1 MSDRSEEQA
10 WLGTLC
16 LIVIAFVAVAGGLVY
31 TRDVLVPFV
40 LAVFIA
46 TIVAPVVDYQV
57 LRLRF
62 PKAVSVAVALLIVL
76 GLMALLTL
84 ILELAIRNA
93 ARTTAETTLAFDRW
107 ITSVETQL
115 QEWQI
120 GDYRIEE
127 EIQQIG
133 LELRRQLPRLVSQS
147 AGTALNL
154 ISRSVLTVIFVAF
167 LLAGRNSERVRRG
180 IYAEIDQK
188 VRRYITTKILIS
200 AATGL
205 LVWGILAL
213 LGLRMASLFG
223 VLAFLLNFIPS
234 IGSIIATLLPIP
246 MALIQSDSLLFLSA
260 VITLPGS
267 VQMTIGNVIEPKL
280 MGEGLELHPATIL
293 LSLAFWGLLWGLVG
307 MVLAVPITATVRIVL
322 MRFETTRPIG
332 DLLAGRLPDEE
343 AESSA

>member
-16 LIVIAFVAVAGGLVY
+16 LIVIAFVAISVGLVY
-31 TRDVLVPFV
+31 TRDVLVPFI
-40 LAVFIA
+40 LAAFIA

-62 PKAVSVAVALLIVL
+62 PKALAVAVALLIVL
-76 GLMALLTL
+76 GMMALFTL
-84 ILELAIRNA
+84 ILEFAIRNA
-93 ARTTAETTLAFDRW
+93 ARTTAETTLALDDW
-107 ITSVETQL
+107 IRNVEVHL
-115 QEWQI
+115 QEWQF
-120 GDYRIEE
+120 GDFEIQE
-127 EIQQIG
+127 EIQQVG
-133 LELRRQLPRLVSQS
+133 LELRRQLPNFVSRS

-167 LLAGRNSERVRRG
+167 LLAGRNSERIRRG

-200 AATGL
+200 TATGL

-234 IGSIIATLLPIP
+234 IGSIVATLLPIP
-246 MALIQSDSLLFLSA
+246 MALIQSESLTFLFT
-260 VITLPGS
+260 VIALPGS
-267 VQMTIGNVIEPKL
+267 VQVTIGNVIEPKL

-307 MVLAVPITATVRIVL
+307 MVLAVPITASVRIVL

-332 DLLAGRLPDEE
+332 DLLAGKLP
-343 AESSA
+343 AEDGLP